1 MSQLGDLEKYLDK
14 ENLPPR
20 PVGFTSVLYS
30 RYQET
35 TRNGYFWATA
45 SGLQWLQEVQVGN

>member
-1 MSQLGDLEKYLDK
+1 MPQLGDLEKYLDK

-45 SGLQWLQEVQVGN
+45 SGLQWLQEGQAGN